1 MHATATCL
9 QHAFDPVE
17 RCFPLCSRSNTFS
30 EREQVESRP
39 AAAQA
44 AMAFCARH
52 SRNVDFAI
60 VDCASPLHR
69 LDQWQKEILSC
80 IRPED
85 WHDGPTGMEEYLEND
100 DTCQHIAQFTLET
113 RFGER
118 WFRFWQDAPA
128 GKLIVLKEP
137 APRYSPAMVHCVLT
151 ADPPSIRAAFTLLS
165 GTDLGAET
173 LHIPLMIGELRAAA
187 SRQALQH
194 GLLETSRQQVALA
207 LPGFDRDPPDSFCL
221 WWPCTEVND
230 AGLQNCLTHLQ
241 SLPSDEQAESGE
253 EDASP
258 SISGL
263 ASESS
268 SSMDL
273 AF

>member
-60 VDCASPLHR
+60 VDCASPLPR
-69 LDQWQKEILSC
+69 LDQWQNEILSC

-128 GKLIVLKEP
+128 GKLIVVKES
-137 APRYSPAMVHCVLT
+137 APRYSPAMVRCVLT
-151 ADPPSIRAAFTLLS
+151 AEPPGIRAAFSLLS

-173 LHIPLMIGELRAAA
+173 CI
-187 SRQALQH
+187 SR
-194 GLLETSRQQVALA
+194 S
-207 LPGFDRDPPDSFCL
+207 
-221 WWPCTEVND
+221 
-230 AGLQNCLTHLQ
+230 
-241 SLPSDEQAESGE
+241 
-253 EDASP
+253 
-258 SISGL
+258 
-263 ASESS
+263 
-268 SSMDL
+268 
-273 AF
+273 

>member
-118 WFRFWQDAPA
+118 WFRFLARCARRKAHCSERAGTPVTLRPWCIACSQLIPPA
-128 GKLIVLKEP
+128 FVPPLLCSAEQTSVPK
-137 APRYSPAMVHCVLT
+137 HC
-151 ADPPSIRAAFTLLS
+151 I
-165 GTDLGAET
+165 
-173 LHIPLMIGELRAAA
+173 
-187 SRQALQH
+187 SR
-194 GLLETSRQQVALA
+194 S
-207 LPGFDRDPPDSFCL
+207 
-221 WWPCTEVND
+221 
-230 AGLQNCLTHLQ
+230 
-241 SLPSDEQAESGE
+241 
-253 EDASP
+253 
-258 SISGL
+258 
-263 ASESS
+263 
-268 SSMDL
+268 
-273 AF
+273 